1 MRKVEPKQLVFDV
14 VGLTP
19 RGKLMV
25 KHPEELG
32 FKLGLT
38 IRLGEPALIIHST
51 PDASTV
57 RDVVYVALLAEKIRP
72 LEKGDALKIGQTKG
86 SLMSRWGPIVG
97 IFQRDNLRNNE
108 KHDRRK
114 WLEATTGKEI
124 SIWLK
129 AAGKIEVP
137 YAKGLTNCLFSTR
150 GAEEEFLDQYYEP
163 KLGIALNRMPA
174 EETE

>member
-1 MRKVEPKQLVFDV
+1 
-14 VGLTP
+14 
-19 RGKLMV
+19 MV

-32 FKLGLT
+32 FKLGLK
-38 IRLGEPALIIHST
+38 IRLSEPTSLIQST
-51 PDASTV
+51 PDASEV
-57 RDVVYVALLAEKIRP
+57 RDIVYVALFAEAIGP
-72 LEKGDALKIGQTKG
+72 LKKGDALKVGQTKG

-97 IFQRDNLRNNE
+97 IFRRQNLRSNE
-108 KHDRRK
+108 KDDRRK
-114 WLEATTGKEI
+114 WLEVAIGNEV

-137 YAKGLTNCLFSTR
+137 YAKGLTKCLFSTR

-163 KLGIALNRMPA
+163 KLGVALNRIPA